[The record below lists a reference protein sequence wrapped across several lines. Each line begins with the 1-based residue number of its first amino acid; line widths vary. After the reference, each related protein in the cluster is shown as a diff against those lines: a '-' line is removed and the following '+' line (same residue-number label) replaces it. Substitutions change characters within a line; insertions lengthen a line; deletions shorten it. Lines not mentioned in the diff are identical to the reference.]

1 MELLLHFRLPHL
13 RLDLFQH
20 LRLDLFQS
28 VQLVGSVKPWLLLML
43 PRPRF
48 LRIVQ
53 LNERDD
59 VRLRL
64 GLEVS
69 SKAAVGRDSLVLRGL
84 SVLLSFLGEVQLVIF
99 DPPPFCYSGL
109 AIQARQARRRFCVS
123 TCPRR
128 PTYSSYVCS
137 WALRGCYACGAY
149 DVLKCSATYTTHT
162 HRSLVSPCVKTL
174 APCQHPEG
182 SIGPPVPCWS

>member
-84 SVLLSFLGEVQLVIF
+84 SVLLSFLGEVRLVSL
-99 DPPPFCYSGL
+99 DPSFCYSGL

-123 TCPRR
+123 TCPHRS
-128 PTYSSYVCS
+128 TYSLHV
-137 WALRGCYACGAY
+137 
-149 DVLKCSATYTTHT
+149 
-162 HRSLVSPCVKTL
+162 
-174 APCQHPEG
+174 
-182 SIGPPVPCWS
+182 